1 MSLQDLLHDAV
12 PCAPTQME
20 VKTFQGIFKARR
32 HDNMTHQG
40 VEDVHSPHAAAKEK
54 LHGYKTFYLHDD
66 GALNFEKEVA
76 CVAKHF
82 NISNN
87 PTGGAREQKRGHL
100 NWDTGGSTLNV
111 NYAQHLGEVDILRD
125 MRNHPMRSMDPMSA
139 KIHILGFPALLAF
152 LASSDDHV
160 EPRAN
165 CKNSGTAWLG
175 LRGCAPCLK
184 SQTAIKEAGA
194 EARRRV
200 ELYAHAAF
208 VLVFT
213 YWDVRVMNQFALS
226 FGNDHDRVFR
236 ATSDPKF
243 VRDPYG
249 RPYGGLPVSI
259 DPLHTIIVPYR
270 SNYELDADLSQQ
282 TMQGR
287 IRNKSFAFFF
297 AGTFARGGNGQGGE
311 GALRGP
317 TMQAMQHP
325 GGVIINR
332 AISKTPLTETVAQE
346 TMLNFHRSAFCLAP
360 TGDTATSRR
369 VFEALAAGCVPV
381 SLGPVKDVVR
391 ALPFHHS
398 VDWSKTMLFAGSMR
412 CLTKDNGAQAK
423 LLATFLIKHHRNCKQ
438 RVRCRLDQMR
448 RIGVEGYLHNLDYH
462 QLGIV
467 DALPREVSARLR
479 WKEASSYGGNL
490 TEEQWH
496 NWGQFARQ

>member
-1 MSLQDLLHDAV
+1 
-12 PCAPTQME
+12 ME
-20 VKTFQGIFKARR
+20 VKTFQGIFKAHR

-87 PTGGAREQKRGHL
+87 PTGGAREQKWGHL

-111 NYAQHLGEVDILRD
+111 NYAEYLGEVDILRD

-165 CKNSGTAWLG
+165 CKNSETADAKKKY
-175 LRGCAPCLK
+175 RGCAPCLK

-213 YWDVRVMNQFALS
+213 YWDTRVIKLFASS

-236 ATSDPKF
+236 ATSDPFF
-243 VRDPYG
+243 VQG
-249 RPYGGLPVSI
+249 ASI

-287 IRNKSFAFFF
+287 IRNKSSAFFF
-297 AGTFARGGNGQGGE
+297 AGTFKRHDVHGGE
-311 GALRGP
+311 GAFRGQ
-317 TMQAMQHP
+317 TMRAMQHP
-325 GGVIINR
+325 GGVLINR
-332 AISKTPLTETVAQE
+332 AISKTPLTETIAQE

-412 CLTKDNGAQAK
+412 CLTKDDGAQAK
-423 LLATFLIKHHRNCKQ
+423 LLATFLVKHHRNINCKQ
-438 RVRCRLDQMR
+438 RVGCRLDQMR

-467 DALPREVSARLR
+467 DALLREVSARLR

-496 NWGQFARQ
+496 SWRQFARQ